1 MRQGITNS
9 LRMATAL
16 VMLSGTNTVAAQDT
30 GDAPANTIRTAV
42 AKTPQYEMKEV
53 SGYVYDAATKTPIDG
68 AKVQAYGNSKYS
80 VMTDETGKYT
90 IKVPVFINSLYVTVP
105 EYNDLRVSFNGA
117 AAPAANLYS
126 EKFASVY
133 SSSTSITSGSK
144 AVLNNTSAI
153 TADEE
158 IENKLSGDI
167 HTINRTGMRGQGVAM
182 FIRGLNSLN
191 INAQPLIILDGMI
204 MDPQLDRTS
213 VHDGFFNNVIA
224 GIDPEDIESIEVMKN
239 ATSMYGA
246 RGANGVVV
254 INTKRGHSMATKI
267 NISANAGFEL
277 KPSLTPMMNAGQY
290 RSYLSELIGTTKA
303 GEDATTSSASIPFL
317 NDNPSYYW
325 YPMYHNETDW
335 SDGLYRV
342 AATQN
347 YKVNVQGGDD
357 VAMYNL
363 SRLCQLSFNSQRQQL

>member
-16 VMLSGTNTVAAQDT
+16 VMLSGATTVAAQDT

-68 AKVQAYGNSKYS
+68 AKVQAYGNSRYS

-105 EYNDLRVSFNGA
+105 EYNDLRVSFNGS

-167 HTINRTGMRGQGVAM
+167 HTVNRTGMRGQGVAM

-224 GIDPEDIESIEVMKN
+224 GIDPEDIESIGVMKN

-254 INTKRGHSMATKI
+254 INTKRGHSM
-267 NISANAGFEL
+267 
-277 KPSLTPMMNAGQY
+277 
-290 RSYLSELIGTTKA
+290 
-303 GEDATTSSASIPFL
+303 
-317 NDNPSYYW
+317 
-325 YPMYHNETDW
+325 
-335 SDGLYRV
+335 
-342 AATQN
+342 
-347 YKVNVQGGDD
+347 GGRAD
-357 VAMYNL
+357 
-363 SRLCQLSFNSQRQQL
+363 R